1 MGGKRQT
8 ARVTHFYARTVLLND
23 RFDEDIIIMYIFF
36 LGWVKYIVGIKHII
50 IIIQYK

>member
-36 LGWVKYIVGIKHII
+36 FRLGQVYRRHKTYNNNNTI
-50 IIIQYK
+50 